1 MEHGGEKDSECDPEN
16 KGLCYVL
23 RIRIIIIPLWLGL
36 GQAFSLWPSSLI
48 KVGAKLCRKVDLE
61 GQS

>member
-36 GQAFSLWPSSLI
+36 EQAFSTLALQFDQGWS
-48 KVGAKLCRKVDLE
+48 
-61 GQS
+61 